1 MNIPINKNSLR
12 TICYKNNILYCSTR
26 VCGPCIRLLCR
37 QMALTLGRLPQAVLK
52 IRNELS
58 TWTEHAWQFL
68 LRKFLDVLF
77 SDFVVDKIAELLSK
91 TKEPE
96 LDASSPKAS
105 SSSPPSFEMVEPLM
119 RVFREDV
126 DLTSEAQKEIAWE
139 KHFGVFGRGVT
150 MFRTVETT
158 EKILEGI
165 PDKQVLFRSFR
176 L

>member
-1 MNIPINKNSLR
+1 M
-12 TICYKNNILYCSTR
+12 
-26 VCGPCIRLLCR
+26 
-37 QMALTLGRLPQAVLK
+37 
-52 IRNELS
+52 
-58 TWTEHAWQFL
+58 

-96 LDASSPKAS
+96 LDASSPKASSPKAS

-139 KHFGVFGRGVT
+139 THFGVFGRGVT

-165 PDKQVLFRSFR
+165 PDKQVLFRS
-176 L
+176 

>member
-1 MNIPINKNSLR
+1 M
-12 TICYKNNILYCSTR
+12 
-26 VCGPCIRLLCR
+26 
-37 QMALTLGRLPQAVLK
+37 
-52 IRNELS
+52 
-58 TWTEHAWQFL
+58 